1 MRTNTPTFQPTFP
14 GRGWLVNPFE
24 NAPYT
29 WFMAAIPASLSC
41 ILIFMDQNITTVIVN
56 RKDNKL
62 RKGGGYHL
70 DLFVI
75 AIQIFVVGLLGW

>member
-1 MRTNTPTFQPTFP
+1 
-14 GRGWLVNPFE
+14 
-24 NAPYT
+24 
-29 WFMAAIPASLSC
+29 
-41 ILIFMDQNITTVIVN
+41 MDQNVTTVIVN

-75 AIQIFVVGLLGW
+75 AIQIFVVGLLGSIERRKNRIIFP

>member
-1 MRTNTPTFQPTFP
+1 
-14 GRGWLVNPFE
+14 
-24 NAPYT
+24 
-29 WFMAAIPASLSC
+29 MAGIPASLSC
-41 ILIFMDQNITTVIVN
+41 ILIFMDQNVTTVIVN

-75 AIQIFVVGLLGW
+75 AIQIFFVGLLGSIQKRKD